1 MAPRCPVPLQGGP
14 AFLPGV
20 SLGGDWTREVSLCT
34 WAVGRPHT
42 LSAVRGAVGCD
53 PGHPLPPSSSGLPEG
68 SALVHRREDGNRPP
82 RGLSG
87 GKGCVCHVTPW
98 MGQPSRSTGCL
109 QSGKPTLGRQ
119 HVLTDQSRTCQGRTA
134 NSLHNRQVNRRRR
147 NSPVQEWTEAL
158 HGLFHRDDTH
168 MAHARGEGH
177 TTSLVLRESQTKAT
191 ARHHHP
197 YGDGSDRKE
206 RRRAPQTWGGRAPCC
221 CWSPGCPSPERGPW
235 GSGVHSAEPLP
246 EDSGRLPDRDA
257 GPAR

>member
-119 HVLTDQSRTCQGRTA
+119 HILTSHGPAKDAQQTA
-134 NSLHNRQVNRRRR
+134 YITDRS
-147 NSPVQEWTEAL
+147 T
-158 HGLFHRDDTH
+158 G
-168 MAHARGEGH
+168 GGG
-177 TTSLVLRESQTKAT
+177 T
-191 ARHHHP
+191 ARSRSGPRLCTDCSTGTIPTWPTHVGKGTQHH
-197 YGDGSDRKE
+197 
-206 RRRAPQTWGGRAPCC
+206 
-221 CWSPGCPSPERGPW
+221 
-235 GSGVHSAEPLP
+235 
-246 EDSGRLPDRDA
+246 
-257 GPAR
+257 